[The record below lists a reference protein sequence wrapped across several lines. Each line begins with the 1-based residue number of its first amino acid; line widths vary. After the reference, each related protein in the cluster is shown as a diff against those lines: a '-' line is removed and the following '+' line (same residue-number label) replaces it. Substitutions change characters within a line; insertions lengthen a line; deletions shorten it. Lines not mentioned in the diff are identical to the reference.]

1 MSTPRIATSFLLRA
15 SRSSVVSAPRQF
27 RAFPLPTSRATPLAI
42 RSQFRSYSQD
52 SPPQSK
58 IYAFEDVQKLSTNPS
73 PSRILIDTR
82 EPGELQSSGTIPGA
96 LNIPVVSQADS
107 WFVTPEEFEDRY
119 GFERPGKDVEVVFF
133 CKAGVRSKA
142 AAELARQAGWGKVGE
157 YKGSWLDWEGKG
169 GKIEG
174 GRS

>member
-1 MSTPRIATSFLLRA
+1 M
-15 SRSSVVSAPRQF
+15 
-27 RAFPLPTSRATPLAI
+27 
-42 RSQFRSYSQD
+42 
-52 SPPQSK
+52 K
-58 IYAFEDVQKLSTNPS
+58 
-73 PSRILIDTR
+73 
-82 EPGELQSSGTIPGA
+82 SSGTIPGA
-96 LNIPVVSQADS
+96 LNIPVGSQADS
-107 WFVTPEEFEDRY
+107 WFITPEEFEDRY

-142 AAELARQAGWGKVGE
+142 AAELARQAGWGKIGE